1 MIELRDLQP
10 DDLAEVSALGIRSK
24 ASWGYGADEMEIFSG
39 ELTLDDSSLAECP
52 TAKVAIRDEQIVGHY
67 TLRRHA
73 NAGVELEHMFVDPD
87 HFRHG
92 IGRQLFASAL
102 ETARAAGAEEL
113 MLISDPN
120 AGGFYENQ
128 GARIT
133 GEHHY
138 SIPGRT
144 IPIMTIGLRTQG

>member
-1 MIELRDLQP
+1 
-10 DDLAEVSALGIRSK
+10 
-24 ASWGYGADEMEIFSG
+24 
-39 ELTLDDSSLAECP
+39 
-52 TAKVAIRDEQIVGHY
+52 
-67 TLRRHA
+67 
-73 NAGVELEHMFVDPD
+73 
-87 HFRHG
+87 
-92 IGRQLFASAL
+92 
-102 ETARAAGAEEL
+102 

-133 GEHHY
+133 GEHHS